1 MRDERPQQ
9 SGVPRSPHSASPTT
23 APGTGSAARH
33 QARYNADGSPPP
45 CRTTY
50 RAHARTTPD
59 RSPRNPSARSTRPAA
74 RNAVTPLARARGFR
88 APSNGSSTSSWPP
101 VFATAA
107 SAASAHRFCTRVSV
121 SRAAARASWA
131 GERRPSSTAR
141 RWTKRRTARSG
152 WTKRGANCS
161 GTPTAELRRPTRWR
175 RRPAP
180 AARRAEPA
188 ARARQRCRCRLPHGA
203 TPAPAPA
210 LARPSRHTARR
221 PTAATPGTRRPVEAR
236 PRGSARHDDTA
247 RQQAEA
253 QRARQTRTARAARPR
268 PAGSTRADPRN

>member
-9 SGVPRSPHSASPTT
+9 SGVPRSPHSASPIT

-50 RAHARTTPD
+50 RAQARTTPD

-131 GERRPSSTAR
+131 GRGGPPRRRDDGRSGVRHGRGGR
-141 RWTKRRTARSG
+141 REGRTARGRRPQNSADQLDGEGAPPPRRPKSRTSG
-152 WTKRGANCS
+152 ASATAVSVSTASRSNSRARSRTCPTQSAHRTTTNGSNARY
-161 GTPTAELRRPTRWR
+161 PTA
-175 RRPAP
+175 
-180 AARRAEPA
+180 
-188 ARARQRCRCRLPHGA
+188 C
-203 TPAPAPA
+203 
-210 LARPSRHTARR
+210 
-221 PTAATPGTRRPVEAR
+221 
-236 PRGSARHDDTA
+236 
-247 RQQAEA
+247 
-253 QRARQTRTARAARPR
+253 
-268 PAGSTRADPRN
+268 